1 LVRELAGLSISNN
14 NKHEKGSN
22 KLEHFQYMNNNKHQR
37 ASSGGMEKER
47 GGGVFDGAGLA
58 KNGSNVLA
66 LYGWICTR
74 VSLYRQPNLFWCL
87 YIIYSYINTRV
98 YHIDVFDDLGEIIL
112 SEGVFWGALLLLTF
126 G

>member
-1 LVRELAGLSISNN
+1 MARALLRMGATFWRYTAG
-14 NKHEKGSN
+14 
-22 KLEHFQYMNNNKHQR
+22 Y
-37 ASSGGMEKER
+37 
-47 GGGVFDGAGLA
+47 VP
-58 KNGSNVLA
+58 
-66 LYGWICTR
+66 R